1 MKTKEKIVQFGKIG
15 GNRNRVL
22 VLGHEVFDSEEEES
36 EASTARKM
44 LDMMKNDYSI
54 SQAEYEEISAL
65 LKDECTK
72 KEIEEVLSK
81 LFPKL
86 QEE

>member
-1 MKTKEKIVQFGKIG
+1 MKTVKFGKIG

-36 EASTARKM
+36 EVFTARKM
-44 LDMMKNDYSI
+44 LDMMKNNYSI

-72 KEIEEVLSK
+72 EEVEEILSK
-81 LFPKL
+81 LFPELKD
-86 QEE
+86 ED